1 MPRILR
7 FALMVLMAI
16 ASAVFIYGMVQEF
29 NRLPPQS
36 APTNQGNAQ
45 PHAIT
50 SALSYDRKFI
60 HPECREENGVRHCE
74 VPSEEATPTTP
85 IKPHEQITP
94 QAPQINSDVPDYP
107 KRYTNDVRKLQFPKD
122 LQFHYDNRSVTINF
136 GPYHLRILKSALPR
150 AVEQQALARNPAD
163 ALKRLPKVERK
174 PQATLAV
181 EQSQRLLA
189 AIRHTTP

>member
-36 APTNQGNAQ
+36 GTTNQGNAQ

-60 HPECREENGVRHCE
+60 HPECTEENGVRHCE
-74 VPSEEATPTTP
+74 VPSEQATPTTP
-85 IKPHEQITP
+85 IKPHEQLSP
-94 QAPQINSDVPDYP
+94 QAPQINSNVPDYP
-107 KRYTNDVRKLQFPKD
+107 QRYTNDIRKLQFPKD

-136 GPYHLRILKSALPR
+136 GPYHLYM
-150 AVEQQALARNPAD
+150 QAR
-163 ALKRLPKVERK
+163 
-174 PQATLAV
+174 
-181 EQSQRLLA
+181 
-189 AIRHTTP
+189 

>member
-36 APTNQGNAQ
+36 GTTKQGDAQ

-50 SALSYDRKFI
+50 SAVSYDRKFI
-60 HPECREENGVRHCE
+60 HPECTEENGVRHCE
-74 VPSEEATPTTP
+74 VPSEQATPTTP
-85 IKPHEQITP
+85 IKPHAQQSP
-94 QAPQINSDVPDYP
+94 QAPQINSDVPQ
-107 KRYTNDVRKLQFPKD
+107 RYTNDIRKLQFPKD

-136 GPYHLRILKSALPR
+136 GPYHLYM
-150 AVEQQALARNPAD
+150 QAR
-163 ALKRLPKVERK
+163 
-174 PQATLAV
+174 
-181 EQSQRLLA
+181 
-189 AIRHTTP
+189 